1 MIDRLRLIAWID
13 SEPSLELPV
22 SRETLEKAMRLG
34 ALHVEEQSRRERA
47 KIEKCNQ
54 YFLIFVTILTFSYR
68 SIAKTRRSIIC
79 LFKHDATKT

>member
-34 ALHVEEQSRRERA
+34 ALHVEEQSRRERI
-47 KIEKCNQ
+47 KMEKGKVENM
-54 YFLIFVTILTFSYR
+54 
-68 SIAKTRRSIIC
+68 
-79 LFKHDATKT
+79 